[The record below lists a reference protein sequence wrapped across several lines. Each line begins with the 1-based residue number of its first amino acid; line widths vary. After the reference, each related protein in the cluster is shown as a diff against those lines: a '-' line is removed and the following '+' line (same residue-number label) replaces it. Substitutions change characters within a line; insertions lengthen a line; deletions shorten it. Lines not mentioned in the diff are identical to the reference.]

1 MSTYAVTRASCV
13 MLLFAVLLGLSAC
26 SLQPSHAPDSA
37 RTPDSARAPSSK
49 PHPHFAPPPQGPSHW
64 DEKLGVHVLE
74 TTPGVY
80 YRQRTYYRWSNGWS
94 WAVQP
99 QGPWQACAS
108 SAVPAGLS
116 RHYGQ

>member
-1 MSTYAVTRASCV
+1 MSTYAVRRGSRV
-13 MLLFAVLLGLSAC
+13 MLLVTVLLGLSAC
-26 SLQPSHAPDSA
+26 SLQPHQAPG
-37 RTPDSARAPSSK
+37 RIGAPSSK

-64 DEKLGVHVLE
+64 DEKLGAHVLE
-74 TTPGVY
+74 NTPAVY
-80 YRQRTYYRWSNGWS
+80 YRQRTYYRWNNGWS

>member
-1 MSTYAVTRASCV
+1 MSAYTLSRASR
-13 MLLFAVLLGLSAC
+13 LLLVAMLLGLSAC
-26 SLQPSHAPDSA
+26 SLKPHQAPGS
-37 RTPDSARAPSSK
+37 TSAPSSK

-64 DEKLGVHVLE
+64 DGQLGVHVLE
-74 TTPGVY
+74 NIPSVY
-80 YRQRTYYRWSNGWS
+80 YRQRTYYRWNNGWS